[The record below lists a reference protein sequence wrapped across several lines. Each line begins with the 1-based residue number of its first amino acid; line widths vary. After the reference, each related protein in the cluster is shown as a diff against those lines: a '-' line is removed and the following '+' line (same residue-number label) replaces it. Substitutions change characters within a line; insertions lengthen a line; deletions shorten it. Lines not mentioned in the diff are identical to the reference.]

1 MPPVDGLDEVPAWTS
16 DQALSAPGRPASLL
30 VLGGGAVGCELAQAY
45 AGFGVP
51 VVLVEAA
58 GQLMGDEDAAI
69 SADLAGV
76 LRGSGVRVLLDVS
89 VTRLA
94 AVAAL

>member
-1 MPPVDGLDEVPAWTS
+1 
-16 DQALSAPGRPASLL
+16 
-30 VLGGGAVGCELAQAY
+30 
-45 AGFGVP
+45 VP